1 MSISP
6 NAVSTEYWRLQIAA
20 VMVVVSDGD
29 SDGDS
34 DSDSAD
40 DSVVNYIISSLLP
53 VLSVPSLH
61 IRRAQ

>member
-6 NAVSTEYWRLQIAA
+6 NTVSFEYWRLQIAA
-20 VMVVVSDGD
+20 VMIVV

-34 DSDSAD
+34 DSDSAV
-40 DSVVNYIISSLLP
+40 DSVVNYIIPSLLP

-61 IRRAQ
+61 LRRVQ